1 MPWHLKTEGN
11 QVLVV
16 RDRDQK
22 VVGRHKDR
30 KKATAQLKVLYSLEK
45 AQFASRTEAAR
56 YAANQR
62 WKNHTPKE
70 KADAI
75 VPGDLKIVE
84 IRGNETF
91 GPYKDGTFTRRA
103 TFTVL
108 DDDGKEMWVDV
119 TAKGVKGS
127 QFIEVEAKRG
137 KKQIGYLWAETDH
150 DGKYGQK
157 GKIAIGQVDVV
168 ANERRKGVATALM
181 RLGKRYNIGS
191 ETIYHSTVLTSAG
204 AAFAEDTDI
213 EKASF
218 GGDRS
223 AAGRYAA
230 EQRWKGNAKDGL
242 LDQVTVDFESDG
254 KDSGTV
260 WATDNATGKVVG
272 ALKFDANF
280 IAKIYVANDYRRKG
294 IGSFLYSEA
303 KKRNGGVDMKAD
315 DYTVSGA
322 GFMSAVTGKEVYQTG
337 DNSWAGIEWK
347 SWLERLERDALEKA
361 SFGGDR
367 SAAGRY
373 AAQQRWKGHKKDATK
388 PAVRER
394 RMAEKFQEGPIL
406 KSGFDGLG
414 FPKILTPAEAKKRFG
429 ETVTMHKAYFAS
441 RGIDL
446 YVDAQYSDGQPKFD
460 TESPAYYATLQALDD
475 VLDQVDTTKLTPD
488 PKNGLF
494 PYVGISGYYQN
505 SADTTGG
512 YFDSSRNDVALFMNV
527 SKLVEESYTKGPRL
541 SPGTVPQMAA
551 DVIQAS
557 PLGRNDSVAA
567 RIAYGFTVH
576 EMGHWIDYSLGV
588 TDKGF
593 EQYRSYNIV
602 ARAKRD
608 GQLASD
614 DEQRFSDFSDRS
626 YHPRGVSY
634 SNTNHAERFA
644 ENFTAWFTMTKV
656 NVSTINQLKSDLASR
671 GGLVA
676 VGAALEVLKQDR
688 IVDNLLNWSPD
699 HPVFLFAFR
708 GQPFD
713 VDAFKQ
719 QLLVGMIKASFG
731 GDRSAAG
738 RYAANMRWQ
747 GQRKVAGF
755 VGKGVY
761 KLGADGSIH
770 PKALLEEMLAE
781 HPDGSSGYHQSTEP
795 GKWKALVCKNIATNM
810 TDVSTTEIM
819 DVIDGFGGDDNNHS
833 VIKPTA
839 SRHIRE
845 VLDGTVKRFILSK
858 DGTVIDASKEDFV
871 ARQSTRPDL
880 EPAIDGSTLMRA
892 RIDFNSKYWDQM
904 AAEGQVFDANTPEG
918 QIALKQAAVKPL
930 VDAWATTANDAHE
943 LSLAI
948 QDATQ
953 KVFKVDAL
961 SWNSGTTDA
970 GDWDG
975 GSAEY
980 SNKDTYK
987 PSSTISD
994 ARTKVL
1000 SSFLLAQYAATQQY
1014 FDAKGIKEITLFRG
1028 MKRKPSDPDRGTN
1041 REFISPLQPPEKA
1054 EILMRP
1060 LSSWATRLDDA
1071 AFFAKSSHGQPFGT
1085 IVKARI
1091 KTKDILSI
1099 PYTGVGCWEEAEV
1112 VVIGRP
1118 VQGSFRASYKSPIM
1132 NPEERRDYESQVTEW
1147 AYEDETGEAP

>member
-1 MPWHLKTEGN
+1 MPWHLKTVGG

-70 KADAI
+70 KADATA
-75 VPGDLKIVE
+75 PSDLKIVE

-108 DDDGKEMWVDV
+108 DDDGQEMWVDV

-191 ETIYHSTVLTSAG
+191 ETIYHSKILTSAG
-204 AAFAEDTDI
+204 AAFAEDTEI
-213 EKASF
+213 
-218 GGDRS
+218 
-223 AAGRYAA
+223 
-230 EQRWKGNAKDGL
+230 
-242 LDQVTVDFESDG
+242 
-254 KDSGTV
+254 
-260 WATDNATGKVVG
+260 
-272 ALKFDANF
+272 
-280 IAKIYVANDYRRKG
+280 
-294 IGSFLYSEA
+294 
-303 KKRNGGVDMKAD
+303 
-315 DYTVSGA
+315 
-322 GFMSAVTGKEVYQTG
+322 
-337 DNSWAGIEWK
+337 
-347 SWLERLERDALEKA
+347 EKA

-373 AAQQRWKGHKKDATK
+373 AAQQRWKNHKKGETK

-406 KSGFDGLG
+406 KSGFDSLG
-414 FPKILTPAEAKKRFG
+414 FPKILTPAEAKERFG

-446 YVDAQYSDGQPKFD
+446 YVDAQYSDGEPKFD

-475 VLDQVDTTKLTPD
+475 VLDQVDTTKLTAD

-494 PYVGISGYYQN
+494 PYVGISNYYQN
-505 SADTTGG
+505 SGDTTGG

-527 SKLVEESYTKGPRL
+527 SKLVEESYTKGPRF

-557 PLGRNDSVAA
+557 TFGASDSIAA

-588 TDKGF
+588 TDTGF
-593 EQYRSYNIV
+593 GNPRSYNIV
-602 ARAKRD
+602 QRAKRD
-608 GQLASD
+608 RLLASD

-626 YHPRGVSY
+626 YDPRGVSY
-634 SNTNHAERFA
+634 SNTNYAERFA

-688 IVDNLLNWSPD
+688 IVDNLLNWPSD

-708 GQPFD
+708 GEPFD
-713 VDAFKQ
+713 VDAFRQ
-719 QLLVGMIKASFG
+719 QLLVGMIKASFGGDRSAAGRYAAEQRWKGNAKDDILDQVTVDFESDGKNSGTVWATDNATGKVIGALSFFEHVIEKVYVLPEYRRKSVASHLYKEAKKRNGGQEMKSDDYTVLGASFMSRMTGKEVFQSGDFSSAPSEWKSWLERLERDALEKASFG

-770 PKALLEEMLAE
+770 PKALLEEMVAE

-810 TDVSTTEIM
+810 TDVSTKEIM
-819 DVIDGFGGDDNNHS
+819 DVLDGFAGDKNNHS
-833 VIKPTA
+833 VIKPTD

-845 VLDGTVKRFILSK
+845 ILDGTVKRFILTK
-858 DGTVIDASKEDFV
+858 DGSVIDASKEDYV
-871 ARQSTRPDL
+871 ARESTNPKL
-880 EPAIDGSTLMRA
+880 EPAIDGSTIMRS
-892 RIDFNSKYWDQM
+892 RIDFASKHWDQM
-904 AAEGQVFDANTPEG
+904 AAGGQVFDADTPEG

-948 QDATQ
+948 QDTAQ

-970 GDWDG
+970 GDWG
-975 GSAEY
+975 GGNAIY

-987 PSSTISD
+987 PSSTIT
-994 ARTKVL
+994 AERTKVL

-1028 MKRKPSDPDRGTN
+1028 MKKKPTDPDRGTN
-1041 REFISPLQPPEKA
+1041 REFISPLQPAETA

-1071 AFFAKSSHGQPFGT
+1071 AFFAKPSLGQPFGT

>member
-1 MPWHLKTEGN
+1 M
-11 QVLVV
+11 
-16 RDRDQK
+16 
-22 VVGRHKDR
+22 
-30 KKATAQLKVLYSLEK
+30 S
-45 AQFASRTEAAR
+45 
-56 YAANQR
+56 
-62 WKNHTPKE
+62 
-70 KADAI
+70 
-75 VPGDLKIVE
+75 KIDFE
-84 IRGNETF
+84 
-91 GPYKDGTFTRRA
+91 
-103 TFTVL
+103 
-108 DDDGKEMWVDV
+108 
-119 TAKGVKGS
+119 
-127 QFIEVEAKRG
+127 
-137 KKQIGYLWAETDH
+137 
-150 DGKYGQK
+150 GKYG
-157 GKIAIGQVDVV
+157 
-168 ANERRKGVATALM
+168 
-181 RLGKRYNIGS
+181 
-191 ETIYHSTVLTSAG
+191 SAG
-204 AAFAEDTDI
+204 SKEVYFARI
-213 EKASF
+213 RVGLGLEKASF

-230 EQRWKGNAKDGL
+230 EQRWKGNAKDGI
-242 LDQVTVDFESDG
+242 LDQVTVDFEPDG

-280 IAKIYVANDYRRKG
+280 IAKIYVLSDYRRKG
-294 IGSFLYSEA
+294 VGSFLYNEA
-303 KKRNGGVDMKAD
+303 KKHNGGVDMKAD

-373 AAQQRWKGHKKDATK
+373 AAQQRWKNHKKDATK

-414 FPKILTPAEAKKRFG
+414 FPKILTPAEAKERFG
-429 ETVTMHKAYFAS
+429 DTVTMHKAYFAS

-446 YVDAQYSDGQPKFD
+446 YVDAQYSDGQPKID
-460 TESPAYYATLQALDD
+460 TESPEYFGTLQALDD
-475 VLDQVDTTKLTPD
+475 VLDQVDVTKLTPD
-488 PKNGLF
+488 PKNGLL
-494 PYVGISGYYQN
+494 PYVGISNFYQN
-505 SADTTGG
+505 SADGTGG
-512 YFDSSRNDVALFMNV
+512 YFDSSRNDVALFMSV
-527 SKLVEESYTKGPRL
+527 AQMVDKSYKNGRPYI
-541 SPGTVPQMAA
+541 PGTVPQVAA
-551 DVIQAS
+551 DAIQS
-557 PLGRNDSVAA
+557 SSLGSNDSVAA

-576 EMGHWIDYSLGV
+576 EMGHWIDWALGNTKNRHTGYKSQSIEEKV
-588 TDKGF
+588 KKDPQSAT
-593 EQYRSYNIV
+593 
-602 ARAKRD
+602 
-608 GQLASD
+608 D
-614 DEQRFSDFSDRS
+614 DEKRFSTFLEVGFS
-626 YHPRGVSY
+626 PRGTEY
-634 SNTNHAERFA
+634 SNTNIVERFA
-644 ENFTAWFTMTKV
+644 ENFTAWFTMTRV
-656 NVSTINQLKSDLASR
+656 NAMVPNQLKSDLASR
-671 GGLVA
+671 GGFVA
-676 VGAALEVLKQDR
+676 VGAALEVLKQDLT
-688 IVDNLLNWSPD
+688 VDNIFSWQPN

-708 GQPFD
+708 GEPFD

-738 RYAANMRWQ
+738 RYAANMRWRGQ
-747 GQRKVAGF
+747 GKVAGF

-781 HPDGSSGYHQSTEP
+781 HPDETSGYHVHTEP

-810 TDVSTTEIM
+810 TDISTTEIM
-819 DVIDGFGGDDNNHS
+819 DVIDGFAGEENNHS
-833 VIKPTA
+833 VIKATS

-845 VLDGTVKRFILSK
+845 ILDGTVKRFILSK
-858 DGTVIDASKEDFV
+858 DGTVLDASKEDFV
-871 ARQSTRPDL
+871 ARESTRPNL
-880 EPAIDGSTLMRA
+880 EPAIEGSTLMRS
-892 RIDFNSKYWDQM
+892 RIDVNSKYWDQM

-943 LSLAI
+943 LSLAV
-948 QDATQ
+948 QDTAQ

-975 GSAEY
+975 GSATY
-980 SNKDTYK
+980 SNRDTYK

-1028 MKRKPSDPDRGTN
+1028 MKKKPSDPDRGSQH
-1041 REFISPLQPPEKA
+1041 EFISPLQPPEKA

-1071 AFFAKSSHGQPFGT
+1071 AFFAKPSHGQPFGT

-1118 VQGSFRASYKSPIM
+1118 VQGSFRAGYKSGFL
-1132 NPEERRDYESQVTEW
+1132 NSDERRDYESQVTEW

>member
-1 MPWHLKTEGN
+1 MPWHLKTVGG

-16 RDRDQK
+16 RDRDKK

-30 KKATAQLKVLYSLEK
+30 KKATAQLRVLYSLEK

-70 KADAI
+70 KADAT

-108 DDDGKEMWVDV
+108 DDDGQEMWVDV

-230 EQRWKGNAKDGL
+230 
-242 LDQVTVDFESDG
+242 
-254 KDSGTV
+254 
-260 WATDNATGKVVG
+260 
-272 ALKFDANF
+272 
-280 IAKIYVANDYRRKG
+280 
-294 IGSFLYSEA
+294 
-303 KKRNGGVDMKAD
+303 
-315 DYTVSGA
+315 
-322 GFMSAVTGKEVYQTG
+322 
-337 DNSWAGIEWK
+337 
-347 SWLERLERDALEKA
+347 
-361 SFGGDR
+361 
-367 SAAGRY
+367 
-373 AAQQRWKGHKKDATK
+373 QQRWKNHKKDETK

-406 KSGFDGLG
+406 KNGHDNFG
-414 FPKILTPAEAKKRFG
+414 FPKLLTPDEAKERFG
-429 ETVTMHKAYFAS
+429 ENLTMQKAYFAG
-441 RGIDL
+441 RGLD
-446 YVDAQYSDGQPKFD
+446 VSVGAKSDGSLMID
-460 TESPAYYATLQALDD
+460 TESPEYFATLQALDD
-475 VLDQVDTTKLTPD
+475 VLDQVDLGKLTAD
-488 PKNGLF
+488 PKNGLLPQVF
-494 PYVGISGYYQN
+494 INDMYPG
-505 SADTTGG
+505 AETTGG
-512 YFDSSRNDVALFMNV
+512 YFAPYGNDVAVFMNPA
-527 SKLVEESYTKGPRL
+527 KLVEKGYAENKPL
-541 SPGTVPQMAA
+541 NPVTVPQLAVDAMQDGIAGE
-551 DVIQAS
+551 DFI
-557 PLGRNDSVAA
+557 AA

-576 EMGHWIDYSLGV
+576 EMAHWIDNSLAR
-588 TDKGF
+588 TQQLDKPYWSEHIQSKAYWNAPGTT
-593 EQYRSYNIV
+593 
-602 ARAKRD
+602 
-608 GQLASD
+608 D
-614 DEQRFSDFSDRS
+614 DEKLFGQFDVGHMATVSTGMVRS
-626 YHPRGVSY
+626 PMGTQY
-634 SNTNHAERFA
+634 SNTAPVERFA
-644 ENFTAWFTMTKV
+644 ENFTAWFTLTKV
-656 NVSTINQLKSDLASR
+656 DEWRINNLKRDLASQ
-671 GGLVA
+671 GGFVG

-688 IVDNLLNWSPD
+688 IVDNLLNWPPD

-708 GQPFD
+708 GEPFD

-810 TDVSTTEIM
+810 TDVSATEIL
-819 DVIDGFGGDDNNHS
+819 DVLDGFQATNKHNLDA
-833 VIKPTA
+833 IRPTQ
-839 SRHIRE
+839 SRHMRE
-845 VLDGTVKRFILSK
+845 VLDGTVKRFILTK
-858 DGTVIDASKEDFV
+858 DGEVIDASKEDFV
-871 ARQSTRPDL
+871 ARESTRDGL
-880 EPAIDGSTLMRA
+880 TPAKENSDLMRT
-892 RIDFNSKYWDQM
+892 RIDLQSRFWDQQ
-904 AAEGQVFDANTPEG
+904 ASEGQVFDADTPEG
-918 QIALKQAAVKPL
+918 QIAIKQATLKPL
-930 VDAWATTANDAHE
+930 VDAWATTANDAYE
-943 LSLAI
+943 LSLAV
-948 QDATQ
+948 QDAAQ

-961 SWNSGTTDA
+961 SWNSGTAD
-970 GDWDG
+970 GQDWDG

-980 SNKDTYK
+980 SDKNTYS
-987 PSSTISD
+987 PSSTITD
-994 ARTKVL
+994 ARMKVL
-1000 SSFLLAQYAATQQY
+1000 SAFLLAQYASTQQY

-1028 MKRKPSDPDRGTN
+1028 MKKKPSDPDRGTQH
-1041 REFISPLQPPEKA
+1041 EFISPLQPAEKA

-1071 AFFAKSSHGQPFGT
+1071 AFFAKPSHGQPFGT

>member
-70 KADAI
+70 KADAT

-108 DDDGKEMWVDV
+108 DDEGKEMWVDV

-230 EQRWKGNAKDGL
+230 
-242 LDQVTVDFESDG
+242 
-254 KDSGTV
+254 
-260 WATDNATGKVVG
+260 
-272 ALKFDANF
+272 
-280 IAKIYVANDYRRKG
+280 
-294 IGSFLYSEA
+294 
-303 KKRNGGVDMKAD
+303 
-315 DYTVSGA
+315 
-322 GFMSAVTGKEVYQTG
+322 
-337 DNSWAGIEWK
+337 
-347 SWLERLERDALEKA
+347 
-361 SFGGDR
+361 
-367 SAAGRY
+367 
-373 AAQQRWKGHKKDATK
+373 QQRWKGHKKDATK

-406 KSGFDGLG
+406 KSGFDSLG
-414 FPKILTPAEAKKRFG
+414 FPKILTPAEAKERFG
-429 ETVTMHKAYFAS
+429 ETATMHKAYFAG

-446 YVDAQYSDGQPKFD
+446 YIDAQYSDGQPKFD

-475 VLDQVDTTKLTPD
+475 VLDQVDTTKLTAD

-505 SADTTGG
+505 SGDTTGG

-688 IVDNLLNWSPD
+688 IVDNLLNWSPN

-770 PKALLEEMLAE
+770 PKALVEEMLAE
-781 HPDGSSGYHQSTEP
+781 HPDEGPYNVHMEDR
-795 GKWKALVCKNIATNM
+795 KWKALVCKNIAINM
-810 TDVSTTEIM
+810 ADVSTTEI
-819 DVIDGFGGDDNNHS
+819 VNVLDD
-833 VIKPTA
+833 IKNSKSGLFNDIPNEPVL
-839 SRHIRE
+839 RE
-845 VLDGTVKRFILSK
+845 VLNGTVKRFIVTK
-858 DGTVIDASKEDFV
+858 HGGIIDASKEAFIERNRKRMLAAGEQPND
-871 ARQSTRPDL
+871 RLYS
-880 EPAIDGSTLMRA
+880 
-892 RIDFNSKYWDQM
+892 NYWDQGS
-904 AAEGQVFDANTPEG
+904 AEGQVFDANTPEG
-918 QIALKQAAVKPL
+918 QIALKQVAVKPL
-930 VDAWATTANDAHE
+930 VDAWAATANDANE
-943 LSLAI
+943 LSLAV
-948 QDATQ
+948 QDVAQ
-953 KVFKVDAL
+953 KVFAIDAL
-961 SWNSGTTDA
+961 SWESNIENESSGENGKATYSDKITYRPTTKITD
-970 GDWDG
+970 
-975 GSAEY
+975 E
-980 SNKDTYK
+980 
-987 PSSTISD
+987 
-994 ARTKVL
+994 RTKVL
-1000 SSFLLAQYAATQQY
+1000 SSFLKAQYDATQQY
-1014 FDAKGIKEITLFRG
+1014 FAAKGIKEVTLFRG
-1028 MKRKPSDPDRGTN
+1028 MKEKPLDPDSDTKDVTRTFEPKN
-1041 REFISPLQPPEKA
+1041 T

-1060 LSSWATRLDDA
+1060 LSSWATRIDIARD
-1071 AFFAKSSHGQPFGT
+1071 FTSDYRNGVV
-1085 IVKARI
+1085 VKARI
-1091 KTKDILSI
+1091 KTKDILAI
-1099 PYTGVGCWEEAEV
+1099 PYTGVGCWMEFEA

-1118 VQGSFRASYKSPIM
+1118 VQGSYMASYEAIRSASTKG
-1132 NPEERRDYESQVTEW
+1132 EADAFDYRQRVLEW